1 MLPTTVTTLD
11 PRLSMLCEW
20 LTTVTPKID
29 IATIRVAS
37 ADASFRRYFRVD
49 AIDGKSYIVMDAP
62 PEKEDVARFIRIAKL
77 FAQTGITVPHIIAE
91 NVTEGYLL
99 LTDLGVSTYLSE
111 LTPATHEDLYIDAI
125 DALITLQKG
134 SQPDVLPNYDRA
146 RLGVEMALFPEWYV
160 GKHLNTSL
168 TAPQLESLTKVFDA
182 ILDNAC
188 AQATVFV
195 HRDYHSRNLMVMER
209 GNPGILDFQDALY
222 GPVTYDLVSLLRDAY
237 ISWDDQQVSSLVQT
251 YWDKARAT
259 GINVPVTFSDFER
272 DFDMMGLQRHLKV
285 LGIFA
290 RLYHRDGKNGYL
302 KDLPLVLSY
311 TKTIAAKYP
320 ETSPLVDLL
329 CELEVLQSNGQA
341 AGGAV

>member
-1 MLPTTVTTLD
+1 
-11 PRLSMLCEW
+11 MLCEW

-77 FAQTGITVPHIIAE
+77 FVQTGITVPHIIAE
-91 NVTEGYLL
+91 NVTDGFLL

-111 LTPATHEDLYIDAI
+111 LTTDTCEDLYIDAI
-125 DALITLQKG
+125 EALITLQKG

-168 TAPQLESLTKVFDA
+168 TDQQLESLTRVFDS

-195 HRDYHSRNLMVMER
+195 HRDYHSRNLMVMNS

-237 ISWDDQQVSSLVQT
+237 ISWNEQQVSSLVQT

-259 GINVPVTFSDFER
+259 GINVPAKFSDFER
-272 DFDMMGLQRHLKV
+272 DFDMMGLQRHLKI

-290 RLYHRDGKNGYL
+290 RLYHRDGKSGYL

-311 TKTIAAKYP
+311 TKAIAAKYT
-320 ETSPLVDLL
+320 ETAPLVDLL
-329 CELEVLQSNGQA
+329 GELDVLQSNNQVVK
-341 AGGAV
+341 GAV